1 MVGLY
6 LTMLEDP
13 EDQQVFREFYETYH
27 QAMFR
32 ATYRVLGSRES
43 AEDAVHDA
51 FLAILEQMPKVKQLG
66 MGRSYA
72 FAVVVTKNKAV
83 DLLRRTRPA
92 VSLDEVGDWLAVA
105 GPEEE
110 SCTTVLDELEEPY
123 STVLTLVGIGFR
135 PREIAKLQRQDV
147 RTVYKQI
154 VRGKKKLLQKLRKD
168 GKHGS

>member
-32 ATYRVLGSRES
+32 AAYRVLGSRES

-83 DLLRRTRPA
+83 DRRIP
-92 VSLDEVGDWLAVA
+92 G
-105 GPEEE
+105 
-110 SCTTVLDELEEPY
+110 
-123 STVLTLVGIGFR
+123 
-135 PREIAKLQRQDV
+135 
-147 RTVYKQI
+147 
-154 VRGKKKLLQKLRKD
+154 
-168 GKHGS
+168 